1 MPGNNPKRVSNP
13 QQVSRT
19 GGTAKQ
25 VKSSIIE
32 GPTASGDNLQPFN
45 RKGKGK

>member
-1 MPGNNPKRVSNP
+1 MAGNNPKRVSSP
-13 QQVSRT
+13 TQTSRSAGIT
-19 GGTAKQ
+19 KQ

-32 GPTASGDNLQPFN
+32 GPTASGENLQPFN

>member
-1 MPGNNPKRVSNP
+1 MANNPKRVSNP

-25 VKSSIIE
+25 IKSSIIE
-32 GPTASGDNLQPFN
+32 GPTATSENLQPFN
-45 RKGKGK
+45 RKKK